1 MPKTKL
7 NINQVEHEFVHGI
20 WIVDDFGNKQ
30 LIYPTIK
37 ELAKKYECAEQ
48 TLYQHSSQENWK
60 LKREQY
66 KSKIEQYYDEQAQ
79 SERLALSTKYDTENI
94 KNIERVTKLIDNY
107 FKKYQPYFDRN
118 AEVLDEEMPNIEL
131 KDLDYIMAI
140 LQKKHKLVRDI
151 FDEYDSAEKNKFK
164 QKQGNNLTDNIDNQ
178 KVDKDK
184 IKEMTKQYL
193 DVENKAEEISKEEEE
208 LQKILNE

>member
-20 WIVDDFGNKQ
+20 WIMDDFGNKQ

-37 ELAKKYECAEQ
+37 ELAKKYECSEQ

-66 KSKIEQYYDEQAQ
+66 KAKIEQYYDEQAQ

-94 KNIERVTKLIDNY
+94 KNVERVTKLIDNY
-107 FKKYQPYFDRN
+107 FKKYQPYFDKN

-164 QKQGNNLTDNIDNQ
+164 QKHKNDTTENVKEDEIN
-178 KVDKDK
+178 KDK

-193 DVENKAEEISKEEEE
+193 DVTNKEEELAKEEEE
-208 LQKILNE
+208 LQQILNE